1 MGKPLPM
8 ALRERVCAF
17 VEEGHGH
24 REAARHF
31 RVSPRFVN
39 ELMKRR
45 RETGSLVPC
54 RQGHAPGSGKL
65 APHVVFVRARMA
77 VSGELTLDELSAAVE
92 ARGVMVH
99 RSNVG
104 RLLHRLGL
112 SHKKTLQASDQERAD
127 IREARQMWIKRRKA
141 LLCQSLAAL
150 IFIDETST
158 NTKLTKRTGWSPKG
172 ERR

>member
-8 ALRERVCAF
+8 ALRERVAAY
-17 VEEGHGH
+17 VDEGHGH

-39 ELMKRR
+39 ELMKLR
-45 RETGSLVPC
+45 RETDSLQPR

-65 APHVVFVRARMA
+65 APHADFVRGRMA
-77 VSGELTLDELSAAVE
+77 EAGDLTLDELCVE
-92 ARGVMVH
+92 LEGRGVSIH

-112 SHKKTLQASDQERAD
+112 SHKKNS
-127 IREARQMWIKRRKA
+127 ARQRA
-141 LLCQSLAAL
+141 TAA
-150 IFIDETST
+150 
-158 NTKLTKRTGWSPKG
+158 
-172 ERR
+172 

>member
-1 MGKPLPM
+1 MGKPLAM

-45 RETGSLVPC
+45 RETGLLVPL

-65 APHVVFVRARMA
+65 APHVAFVQALMA
-77 VSGELTLDELSAAVE
+77 ASGELTLDELRAALE
-92 ARGVMVH
+92 ARGVLVH
-99 RSNVG
+99 RSSVG

-112 SHKKTLQASDQERAD
+112 RHKKHCRPASRNAPTFVRRAKCGSGG
-127 IREARQMWIKRRKA
+127 ESA
-141 LLCQSLAAL
+141 SLPRPCRA
-150 IFIDETST
+150 
-158 NTKLTKRTGWSPKG
+158 
-172 ERR
+172 